1 MAETLDSAL
10 SFLAARGPSAPALKS
25 SEPEVEYVFVGLEPG
40 STAQLSSEVIL
51 KDLLSD
57 APRVTVGEHSFRGTY
72 DEDIGST
79 MIFDCASLKR
89 MADAQS
95 REARELMPQDV
106 DEHPLVC
113 VMTKRL
119 RLQAHRA
126 GWTPTFRTGGG
137 FSLTQHSP
145 RPRAAHDNLPPP
157 AAGTA
162 QPKYLADLLEKLLD
176 PTAVPSKLQPKQA
189 DKVESPRLGS
199 GRKQINR
206 LAAINNLELPPHP
219 SSPRLGSPRATNG
232 TLWAPTP
239 TLLEAVSGAPQ
250 VGDEPIP
257 MAAASSAAPA
267 PAPAASAA
275 ASAGAPAPARLRRG
289 LTPTAPQA
297 TLTAEPVSRG
307 LRGFTP
313 RHGDHVL
320 ERTSPSAGSH
330 RAHHGRELAS
340 AERYAIQP
348 GSPRAAL
355 GSSSSTLGGGGGLL
369 DSAEGDAAL
378 PTADAATTMGPRS
391 PPTAPA
397 ARDESALSRVSV
409 YSMRPCMQDADLS
422 ARFGIK
428 AAYRSS
434 SPIPT
439 SMVAGSELAAPVAG
453 SGGAAP
459 VLAAAMQI
467 MGEPRPMVQRTPTRS
482 TSPRG
487 GARDGAKPPAPLRV
501 NVVTPAGGSRPPPAP
516 SPAVSNA

>member
-1 MAETLDSAL
+1 MLHNADLPPARMRQELRGWTPDSA
-10 SFLAARGPSAPALKS
+10 G
-25 SEPEVEYVFVGLEPG
+25 
-40 STAQLSSEVIL
+40 
-51 KDLLSD
+51 
-57 APRVTVGEHSFRGTY
+57 
-72 DEDIGST
+72 
-79 MIFDCASLKR
+79 
-89 MADAQS
+89 
-95 REARELMPQDV
+95 
-106 DEHPLVC
+106 
-113 VMTKRL
+113 
-119 RLQAHRA
+119 A

-219 SSPRLGSPRATNG
+219 ASPRLGSPRATNG

-378 PTADAATTMGPRS
+378 PTADAASTSVPGQGIPAVRRAPSYVPIPSLRHAHHLATIPRPAVGPRS

-434 SPIPT
+434 SPNPT